1 MLLDSVYP
9 IVGGNMEAKFISEKD
24 CIRVEIS
31 GEIDEYGAKTV
42 RSAIDDVIENTPA
55 LRSMIFD
62 MKGVTFIDST
72 GLGFVLGRYKK
83 LKENH
88 AELLLANVSGQV
100 DKVFRTSGV
109 YRYVPVVE

>member
-1 MLLDSVYP
+1 MNLYQKKIAYASHFR
-9 IVGGNMEAKFISEKD
+9 AKSTNTEPKFAR
-24 CIRVEIS
+24 CA
-31 GEIDEYGAKTV
+31 IDE
-42 RSAIDDVIENTPA
+42 VIENTPT

-83 LKENH
+83 LKAMH
-88 AELLLANVSGQV
+88 AELLLENVPRQV
-100 DKVFRTSGV
+100 DKVFLASGV

>member
-1 MLLDSVYP
+1 MDV
-9 IVGGNMEAKFISEKD
+9 EFISEKD
-24 CIRVEIS
+24 CVRVALS
-31 GEIDEYGAKTV
+31 GEIDE
-42 RSAIDDVIENTPA
+42 VIENTPT

-83 LKENH
+83 LKAMH
-88 AELLLANVSGQV
+88 AELLLENVPRQV
-100 DKVFRTSGV
+100 DKVFLASGV